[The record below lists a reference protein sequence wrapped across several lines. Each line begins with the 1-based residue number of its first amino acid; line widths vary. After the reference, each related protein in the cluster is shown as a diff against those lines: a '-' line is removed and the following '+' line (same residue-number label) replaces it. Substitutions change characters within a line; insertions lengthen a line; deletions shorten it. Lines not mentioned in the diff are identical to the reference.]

1 MSFHKEQTKI
11 VMEKVSIKTEEST
24 NDFAMLK
31 EDIGNLKYMV
41 KQIGLTIGMTF
52 QRQEEI
58 HEDTATGN
66 KV

>member
-1 MSFHKEQTKI
+1 
-11 VMEKVSIKTEEST
+11 MEKVNIKTEEST

-41 KQIGLTIGMTF
+41 KQIGLRVGMKF